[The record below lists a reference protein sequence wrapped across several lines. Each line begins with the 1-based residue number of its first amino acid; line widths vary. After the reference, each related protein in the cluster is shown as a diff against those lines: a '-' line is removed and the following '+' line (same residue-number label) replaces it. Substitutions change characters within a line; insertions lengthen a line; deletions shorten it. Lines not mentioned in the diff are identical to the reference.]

1 MNKKNVDTNI
11 LGKIKFLK
19 ISNKHIIND
28 RDLDSEDS
36 LVFVPNSSDDSD
48 EDDNISNAT
57 DTTGDEIRDTNEEIY
72 DEDGGTEFTGDDRD
86 LEHDGNEENDIE
98 IDDDDDDDDYLN
110 DDSDQVE
117 FDEDDDDDD
126 NEDLFDD

>member
-1 MNKKNVDTNI
+1 MNKKNFDTNI

-19 ISNKHIIND
+19 ISNKHKLNA

-36 LVFVPNSSDDSD
+36 LVFVPNSDDSD
-48 EDDNISNAT
+48 DDNISNAT

-72 DEDGGTEFTGDDRD
+72 DEDEGTEFTGDDRD

-98 IDDDDDDDDYLN
+98 IDDDDDEDDYLN

>member
-1 MNKKNVDTNI
+1 M
-11 LGKIKFLK
+11 
-19 ISNKHIIND
+19 
-28 RDLDSEDS
+28 
-36 LVFVPNSSDDSD
+36 FVPNSDDSD

-72 DEDGGTEFTGDDRD
+72 DEDEGTEFTGDDRD
-86 LEHDGNEENDIE
+86 LEHDGNEANDIE
-98 IDDDDDDDDYLN
+98 IDDDDDGDDDYLN

-117 FDEDDDDDD
+117 FDEDADDD